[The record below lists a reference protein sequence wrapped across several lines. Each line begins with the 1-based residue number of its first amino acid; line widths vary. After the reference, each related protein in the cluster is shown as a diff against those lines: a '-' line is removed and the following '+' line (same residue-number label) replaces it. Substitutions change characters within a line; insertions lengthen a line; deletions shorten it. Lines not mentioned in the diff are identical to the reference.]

1 MTEAP
6 ASRPGAPLGQ
16 APRLVGDFVVLRPLT
31 VADAEIT
38 HRWRHAA
45 KALHLNRSAATVEDQ
60 ARWIAGRPANEF
72 NYIIE
77 MADGAPIG
85 MLSLVTID
93 LANRRAESA
102 RFLIGEEEAVRG
114 APAAV
119 EAMKLLYEL
128 AFDRLGLER
137 VYGVIEERNHRMIK
151 WQKYLG
157 MVEEGRLREHMRMD
171 GEFVDVV
178 SLSLLADEYR
188 ATALP
193 RMRGLMSL
201 GRPRAGGALSA

>member
-1 MTEAP
+1 MIEAP
-6 ASRPGAPLGQ
+6 ATARTAPLGQ
-16 APRLVGDFVVLRPLT
+16 APCLAGGFVRLRPLA
-31 VADAEIT
+31 VEDAENT

-45 KALHLNRSAATVEDQ
+45 RALHLNRSAATVADQ

-77 MADGAPIG
+77 MIDGPAIG

-102 RFLIGEEEAVRG
+102 RFLIGDEAAAKG

-128 AFDRLGLER
+128 AFDGLGLER
-137 VYGVIEERNHRMIK
+137 IYGVIEERNQRMIK
-151 WQKYLG
+151 WQKYLV
-157 MVEEGRLREHMRMD
+157 MVEEGRLRRHMRMD

-188 ATALP
+188 AVTVP
-193 RMRGLMSL
+193 RMRGLLAM
-201 GRPRAGGALSA
+201 GRPRAGGA